1 MAGQEHHV
9 ISAAPRRALVSILV
23 AALLLVAA
31 ACSSTSNS
39 ASPSSSTSAAT
50 GSSAGAGPGTTANH
64 PLRILVTNDDGF
76 GAPGIDALVE
86 ALRKEPNVEVTVVAP
101 AENQSGTGGKTTPGS
116 LLVTDAKTQSGY
128 PAKAVAGFPADSVQ
142 WALNGGIPNRPDLVV
157 SGNNAGQNLGPLV
170 DVSGTVGAARAG
182 ARAGIP
188 AVAVSQGIAAN
199 PDFASGVGLVIDW
212 LRAHRNDLAQT
223 TAANAPAGVLNFNAP
238 TCPAGTPIRGLK
250 DEPAATDLAGRD
262 YVNVNCASTTT
273 DFKDDIDAFI
283 NGFATQS
290 VVPVEP
296 TSGG

>member
-1 MAGQEHHV
+1 MAGQDHHRTP
-9 ISAAPRRALVSILV
+9 SRRALVSILL
-23 AALLLVAA
+23 AAGVLVAA
-31 ACSSTSNS
+31 ACSSSSNS
-39 ASPSSSTSAAT
+39 AGPSSTTSTAAN

-64 PLRILVTNDDGF
+64 PLRILVSNDDGV

-116 LLVTDAKTQSGY
+116 LVVTDAKTQSGY

-157 SGNNAGQNLGPLV
+157 SGNNAGQNLGPVV

-250 DEPAATDLAGRD
+250 QVPAATDLAGRD
-262 YVNVNCASTTT
+262 YVNVNCASTAD
-273 DFKDDIDAFI
+273 DFKDDVDAFV

-290 VVPVEP
+290 VISVEP
-296 TSGG
+296 TAGG